1 MKIGVFL
8 PNWIGDAVMA
18 TPALRALREHYADA
32 EIVGIHRPVISTV
45 FAGSDLL
52 DRTMIH
58 DPGGNMAEHRG
69 LGFVRTLRSE
79 AFDVVLLLTNSFR
92 TAWMAWLGGATRRV
106 GFTGEGR
113 SWMLTDPV
121 PDTASTEVVSALDC
135 YLALAGALGCATE
148 RRPTELAVT
157 PDEESEWQSYAATFD
172 AELAALR
179 TVVLN
184 GGGAFGAA
192 KHWPTEYFADLARR
206 IVDQYDWKV
215 LVLCGPAERETARE
229 IVRQAD
235 RSRVLSLAECELS
248 LGLSKAAVRGADL
261 MITTDSGPRHFAQPF
276 GVPVITLFG
285 PTHVGLSETYDE
297 QAIHLQVPVE
307 CGPCQQR
314 VCPLEHHACMRD
326 LTVDRVFRAV
336 REQLERN
343 RRRVA

>member
-18 TPALRALREHYADA
+18 TPALRALREQYAGA
-32 EIVGIHRPVISTV
+32 VVVGIHRPIISTV
-45 FAGSDLL
+45 FAGTDLL
-52 DRTMIH
+52 NRTIIH
-58 DPGGNMAEHRG
+58 DPAGDAAEHRG
-69 LGFVRTLRSE
+69 LGFVRTLRNE
-79 AFDVVLLLTNSFR
+79 AFDIVLLLTNSFR

-113 SWMLTDPV
+113 GWMLTDPV
-121 PDTASTEVVSALDC
+121 PESASTDVVSALDR
-135 YLALAGALGCATE
+135 YLTLVGALGCPTDH
-148 RRPTELAVT
+148 RPTELAVT
-157 PDEESEWQSYAATFD
+157 RDEEREWQSYAVTLD
-172 AELAALR
+172 AELAALP

-206 IVDQYDWKV
+206 IVDRYDRKV

-235 RSRVLSLAECELS
+235 RSRVISLAECELS
-248 LGLSKAAVRGADL
+248 LGLSKAAVRQAEL
-261 MITTDSGPRHFAQPF
+261 MVTTDSGPRHFAQPF

-285 PTHVGLSETYDE
+285 PTHIGLSETYDP
-297 QAIHLQVPVE
+297 QAVHLQIPIE

-314 VCPLEHHACMRD
+314 ICPLGHHACMRD

-336 REQLERN
+336 REQLEGT